1 MLLATHGAITWRSP
15 TFIARATMKVPKSML
30 FVTSVFI
37 AGALFMMPA
46 AAADS
51 GTCHLT
57 SAQISGTY
65 GFSATGQALA
75 TIPDFVT
82 EGPFAQVGTVT
93 IEPTVSDEATI
104 EGEWHASLIQQ
115 DSSGPPASLTFGGT
129 FSVNRETCVGDFA
142 LAAPFPPTWGFVAV
156 FVAHGHE
163 ARTIAK
169 IPNVIISY
177 TSAKKL

>member
-1 MLLATHGAITWRSP
+1 
-15 TFIARATMKVPKSML
+15 MKVPKSML
-30 FVTSVFI
+30 FVTIVFL

-46 AAADS
+46 AAAADS
-51 GTCHLT
+51 GTCHLAKAT
-57 SAQISGTY
+57 SRARTDSL
-65 GFSATGQALA
+65 STGQAPT

-82 EGPFAQVGTVT
+82 QGLFAQAGTVT
-93 IEPTVSDEATI
+93 IVPTVSDEATI
-104 EGEWHASLIQQ
+104 EGEWQASLIQQ

-142 LAAPFPPTWGFVAV
+142 LAAPFPPTWGFVVV

>member
-1 MLLATHGAITWRSP
+1 
-15 TFIARATMKVPKSML
+15 MKVPKSML

-57 SAQISGTY
+57 SVQISGTY

-82 EGPFAQVGTVT
+82 QGPFAQAGTVT
-93 IEPTVSDEATI
+93 IDPTVSDEATI

-115 DSSGPPASLTFGGT
+115 DSSGPHLRQDKLGFLLITQ
-129 FSVNRETCVGDFA
+129 RY
-142 LAAPFPPTWGFVAV
+142 AAIGSSPC
-156 FVAHGHE
+156 
-163 ARTIAK
+163 
-169 IPNVIISY
+169 
-177 TSAKKL
+177 

>member
-1 MLLATHGAITWRSP
+1 
-15 TFIARATMKVPKSML
+15 MKVPKSTL
-30 FVTSVFI
+30 FVTSVFL
-37 AGALFMMPA
+37 AGTLFMMSAA

-51 GTCHLT
+51 GTCQLT
-57 SAQISGTY
+57 KAKISGTY

-82 EGPFAQVGTVT
+82 QGPFAQAGTV
-93 IEPTVSDEATI
+93 IIVPTVSDEATI
-104 EGEWHASLIQQ
+104 EGEWQASLIQQ

-156 FVAHGHE
+156 FVAHGDE
-163 ARTIAK
+163 VRTIAK